1 MFGLFLLFLV
11 RAQLVTAKNDFSIP
25 FFIFAHCK
33 ITAVLACLP
42 GLKPKLIFMLLSM
55 TGYGRVSHPF
65 KDKTINVELRSLNS
79 KYTDIRAKIPQ
90 NYREKE
96 HDLRK
101 LISDRVH
108 RGKIEVNIEVASDS
122 GDEEYGL
129 NEPLFRKYHRE
140 LSRLSSELNIP
151 DGDMLQAILR
161 LPSVVA
167 TAADSIDE
175 EEWAAMKTALNA
187 TIEKFTAFRTAEGNA
202 MKEDLQ
208 LRVDNIA
215 NLLHQLD
222 PEEEERVAKLRQRMR
237 QSLEEH
243 LGKDKVDDSRFEQE
257 ILFYLEKIDIT
268 EEKVR
273 LEQHCKYFIE
283 ELNKKQPLKGR
294 KLSFISQ
301 EMGREI
307 NTMGAK
313 AYSSSI
319 QKLVVEMKDE
329 LEKIKEQVANTV

>member
-1 MFGLFLLFLV
+1 
-11 RAQLVTAKNDFSIP
+11 
-25 FFIFAHCK
+25 
-33 ITAVLACLP
+33 
-42 GLKPKLIFMLLSM
+42 M
-55 TGYGRVSHPF
+55 TGYGRVTHPF
-65 KDKTINVELRSLNS
+65 NDKTINVEIRSLNS

-101 LISDRVH
+101 IITDKAY
-108 RGKIEVNIEVASDS
+108 RGKIEITIEVESAS
-122 GDEEYGL
+122 GDEDYGL
-129 NEPLFRKYHRE
+129 NEALFRKYHSE
-140 LSRLSSELNIP
+140 LSRLSKELNIP

-161 LPSVVA
+161 LPSVVT

-175 EEWAAMKTALNA
+175 EEWAEVSKAVAAALK
-187 TIEKFTAFRTAEGNA
+187 KFTAFRTAEGEA
-202 MKEDLQ
+202 MKGDLE
-208 LRVDNIA
+208 LRVNNIMV
-215 NLLHQLD
+215 LLSKLD
-222 PEEEERVAKLRQRMR
+222 PEEEERVTKLRQRMR

-243 LGKDKVDDSRFEQE
+243 MGKDKVDDSRFEQE
-257 ILFYLEKIDIT
+257 ILFYLEKIDIN

-273 LEQHCKYFIE
+273 LEQHCKYFLE
-283 ELNKKQPLKGR
+283 ELQKQQPLKGR

-313 AYSSSI
+313 AYSSNI